1 MRKLRLSHDL
11 WLPVDAVTQRIS
23 ILGRTRSGKSHTAGV
38 LVEEVLKARQQAVI
52 VDPKGDWWGLR
63 SSADGKSAGLP
74 ITIMGGKRGDIPLEP
89 TAGALIAD
97 IVMNEGASVI
107 LDLSQFES
115 KAAEVR
121 FMEAFLDRLYR
132 RNERPILLVI
142 DEADIFGPQ
151 KPEKN
156 ETTML
161 NRMETVCRRGGQ
173 RGIGVVL
180 ISQRSASIHKGCLS
194 QTELMVAHQTTA
206 PQDRKAI
213 REWADGK
220 GTEEQQKTLMGRL
233 AALKTGMAV
242 VWSPA
247 WLDLFKE
254 VTVRRKETFDSGATP
269 RVGMRRRAPKIL
281 APVDIERLRK
291 HMAETIE
298 KMRAD
303 DPRLLRE
310 EVARLKAELLKA
322 KIQAPRVAAPPGPA
336 PAPRVEKVEV
346 PALTR
351 ALEARL
357 LKLGADISR
366 DAVGAGERQ
375 SRLEASCRAVTEGL
389 ARLVET
395 VRKAGAAAGPA
406 RKAAPP
412 VPARPAPAAAGPE
425 PEANGELNPRQT
437 EILRALAMFLAL
449 GKSEVP
455 RSWVAGLAGVSHK
468 SSGYRANVCIVAK
481 TGHIEYGE
489 AGTLRLTASGADAAG
504 HQPAP
509 SRADMVQRC
518 MMVLSQSRRDILA
531 QLDSAYPEGLAREDL
546 AARVGKSATS
556 SGFRANVGAVKVAGM
571 AEYLPDGKVRRA
583 DWIGAP

>member
-1 MRKLRLSHDL
+1 
-11 WLPVDAVTQRIS
+11 
-23 ILGRTRSGKSHTAGV
+23 
-38 LVEEVLKARQQAVI
+38 
-52 VDPKGDWWGLR
+52 
-63 SSADGKSAGLP
+63 
-74 ITIMGGKRGDIPLEP
+74 MGGKRGDIPLEP

-97 IVMNEGASVI
+97 IVMNEGVSVI

-132 RNERPILLVI
+132 KNENPILLVI
-142 DEADIFGPQ
+142 DEADIFAPQ
-151 KPEKN
+151 QPERN

-213 REWADGK
+213 REWAEGK

-242 VWSPA
+242 IWSPA

-310 EVARLKAELLKA
+310 EMARLKAELLKA
-322 KIQAPRVAAPPGPA
+322 KSQAPRGAAPPAPA
-336 PAPRVEKVEV
+336 AAPRVEKVEV
-346 PALTR
+346 PALPR

-357 LKLGADISR
+357 FKLGADMSR
-366 DAVGAGERQ
+366 EAAGAGERQ
-375 SRLEASCRAVTEGL
+375 KRLEASCRSVADGL
-389 ARLVET
+389 ARLVEA
-395 VRKAGAAAGPA
+395 VRRAGAPAEAA
-406 RKAAPP
+406 RRP
-412 VPARPAPAAAGPE
+412 VRVTAGRPAPAAAPAE
-425 PEANGELNPRQT
+425 PATNGELNARQT
-437 EILRALAMFLAL
+437 DILKVLGMFLAL
-449 GKSEVP
+449 GKPEVP
-455 RSWVAGLAGVSHK
+455 RSWVAALAGVSHQ
-468 SSGYRANVCIVAK
+468 SSGYRANVGVAGRA
-481 TGHIEYGE
+481 GHLEYGE
-489 AGTLRLTASGADAAG
+489 GSTLRLTPSGAAVAG
-504 HQPAP
+504 GQPAP
-509 SRADMVQRC
+509 SRAEILQRC
-518 MMVLSQSRRDILA
+518 MGVLSQPRRDILA
-531 QLDSAYPEGLAREDL
+531 ALDAAHPMGLAREDL
-546 AARVGKSATS
+546 AARVGKSVTS
-556 SGFRANVGAVKVAGM
+556 SGFRANVGALKLAGM
-571 AEYLPDGKVRRA
+571 AEYATDGEVRRA
-583 DWIGAP
+583 DWMGAP